1 MSRNHPPVST
11 SRHEIVGIQNIAT
24 SSYDCDNCL
33 LTDLCIRGGSA
44 GSCIQMEK
52 EIIDIDQKTPNLL
65 LGNLFGSPDT
75 SRK

>member
-1 MSRNHPPVST
+1 MPRNRLPIST
-11 SRHEIVGIQNIAT
+11 ARHEIVNIQNIAT

-33 LTDLCIRGGSA
+33 LTDLCIRGGNG
-44 GSCIQMEK
+44 GSCYKVEK
-52 EIIDIDQKTPNLL
+52 ENIDTDQKTPNLL